1 MSTHNIQFHDKIRK
15 FLKYLFCL
23 SYRKNFVG
31 TQKQVQISH
40 GKQAIGVQAIEVR
53 LYKTNDHYFI

>member
-15 FLKYLFCL
+15 LPKNICFW

-40 GKQAIGVQAIEVR
+40 GKQAIGVRAFEVQ
-53 LYKTNDHYFI
+53 LYLCFVFK

>member
-1 MSTHNIQFHDKIRK
+1 MSIHNIHFVIK
-15 FLKYLFCL
+15 FRTKSLFFFFL

-40 GKQAIGVQAIEVR
+40 GKEAIGVRAVEVQ
-53 LYKTNDHYFI
+53 LYLGYI